1 MKRYLPILGALV
13 LLALGGTYFAQRPAD
28 TLLASPALAQDAAA
42 DASIELLPDQI
53 MGDADAPVVFIEY
66 ASYTCPHCAQFHE
79 DQFLKLKAD
88 YIDTGKVA
96 FIQREFYRNYV
107 DVEAAQIARCGG
119 DVRYYGISGLL
130 YEKQEDWI
138 GGGEN
143 DEILANLRKLGKT
156 AGLTDEQIDACF
168 ADQDMAKRMIATFQK
183 YADEDGIQGTPT
195 LKIDGEIYENMS
207 YAKMK
212 AIIDEKLAA
221 KAN

>member
-28 TLLASPALAQDAAA
+28 TLLASPALAEAAAA